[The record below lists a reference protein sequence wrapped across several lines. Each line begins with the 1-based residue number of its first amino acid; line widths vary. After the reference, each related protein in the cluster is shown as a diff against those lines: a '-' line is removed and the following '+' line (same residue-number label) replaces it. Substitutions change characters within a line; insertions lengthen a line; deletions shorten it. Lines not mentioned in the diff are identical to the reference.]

1 MQLVQAPQPGFAT
14 DITRHL
20 SCWRPVGLSVLHL
33 SDISIRYVMNS
44 CQRLLEAGYR
54 VICYK
59 FFGNLAHPM
68 PDRHSPLN
76 GGQSTNRA
84 SIAGLSGNCRPN
96 GDLTPI
102 QLPPSSNMIA
112 QCVNRCLSWLTECFY
127 LNSCSRLLDGGYR
140 LICYKFFGNLI
151 HQMPHRHSPL
161 NGGQS
166 TNRAGVTGLSGNCRP
181 NGDLTPI
188 QLDSNSAHVIP
199 AKTGIQKHRRPWM
212 PVFTGMTRRLFHT
225 NPTITEPSH
234 AAH

>member
-33 SDISIRYVMNS
+33 SDISIRYVM
-44 CQRLLEAGYR
+44 
-54 VICYK
+54 ICYK
-59 FFGNLAHPM
+59 FFGNL
-68 PDRHSPLN
+68 
-76 GGQSTNRA
+76 G
-84 SIAGLSGNCRPN
+84 
-96 GDLTPI
+96 
-102 QLPPSSNMIA
+102 
-112 QCVNRCLSWLTECFY
+112 SWM
-127 LNSCSRLLDGGYR
+127 N
-140 LICYKFFGNLI
+140 
-151 HQMPHRHSPL
+151 HRHTPL